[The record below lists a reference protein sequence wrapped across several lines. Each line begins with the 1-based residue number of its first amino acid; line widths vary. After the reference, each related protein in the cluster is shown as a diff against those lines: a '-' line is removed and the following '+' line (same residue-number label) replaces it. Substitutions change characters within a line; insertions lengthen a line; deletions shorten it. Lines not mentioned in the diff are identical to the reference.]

1 LIAAK
6 AAKMKCI
13 IVPHPSQFEMERWNI
28 ADLKL
33 ASLEELHPQKISEMA
48 S

>member
-13 IVPHPSQFEMERWNI
+13 IVPHPSQFEMARWNI
-28 ADLKL
+28 ADLKISSL
-33 ASLEELHPQKISEMA
+33 ADVHQQKIIEMIP
-48 S
+48 